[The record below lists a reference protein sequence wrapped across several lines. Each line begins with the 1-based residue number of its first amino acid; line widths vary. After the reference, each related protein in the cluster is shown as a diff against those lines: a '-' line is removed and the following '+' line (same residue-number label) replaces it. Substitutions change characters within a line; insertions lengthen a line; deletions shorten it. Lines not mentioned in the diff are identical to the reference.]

1 MSDLLLTVATGI
13 EPLAM
18 SHIHTVAFV
27 REVGDGTLR
36 IRFCGPRG
44 SGVSS
49 VPASAPLDRV
59 LGILGEATG
68 DLDGQQVAMF
78 VPAIGATATSV
89 EACHASRDYAVW
101 VRPTA

>member
-1 MSDLLLTVATGI
+1 MSDLLLTVATG
-13 EPLAM
+13 LDVSTMA
-18 SHIHTVAFV
+18 HVHTVAFV

-36 IRFCGPRG
+36 VRFCGPRA
-44 SGVSS
+44 SGVYSP
-49 VPASAPLDRV
+49 PASAPLSEV
-59 LGILGEATG
+59 LAVLADAAG

-78 VPAIGATATSV
+78 VPATGATATSV